1 MSTTAVITI
10 VLVALAVGTAATLFV
25 IDLVARRNRRSG

>member
-10 VLVALAVGTAATLFV
+10 VLLVLAVGVAATLFV
-25 IDLVARRNRRSG
+25 IDLVARRKRRSG